1 LSAIDGPFQLA
12 EYLAL
17 KIRADPHD
25 VAGLVEVPAEG
36 RSTDRDVWIYEHL
49 SRRLPIDLTPLVS
62 QLLSHCTKES
72 CPEMKADQ
80 WQYLCVAHGSGVS
93 EECSA
98 IDYILHTLDSAT
110 AILNSTKNFPSRMSI
125 PPGSLSHFPSLSRRL
140 SRIFS
145 HAYFHHREQFLISE
159 SETSLYARFVALC
172 EAYGLVGKEL
182 LIIPNLGK
190 AEEASEDEEDDEAG
204 DMEEEDEAD
213 E

>member
-1 LSAIDGPFQLA
+1 VDDIPALSAIDGPFQLA

-36 RSTDRDVWIYEHL
+36 RSTDRDVVSAAIHNKREISELMVSVDIRASQVSSQSLQIPTSKAQAHTG
-49 SRRLPIDLTPLVS
+49 RRLPIDLTPLVS

-98 IDYILHTLDSAT
+98 IDYILHTWVQLIHPVLERRA
-110 AILNSTKNFPSRMSI
+110 MS
-125 PPGSLSHFPSLSRRL
+125 
-140 SRIFS
+140 
-145 HAYFHHREQFLISE
+145 
-159 SETSLYARFVALC
+159 
-172 EAYGLVGKEL
+172 
-182 LIIPNLGK
+182 
-190 AEEASEDEEDDEAG
+190 
-204 DMEEEDEAD
+204 
-213 E
+213 